1 MALSSILKTSESE
14 EEVREVNNAGTEECA
29 EVVKEDDVGEETEN
43 TQLPQD
49 LGAQRDVL
57 LLPVLNRLDVFA
69 YLVDFLFYLWVS
81 FLNGRKIVFY

>member
-1 MALSSILKTSESE
+1 MALSSILETSESE

-57 LLPVLNRLDVFA
+57 LPPVLDRLDDFA
-69 YLVDFLFYLWVS
+69 YVIEFYFYLLVS